1 MAKIYVGNFPFTT
14 TDAELRTLFSEHG
27 TVESIS
33 LVTDRDTG
41 QPRGFAFVQMS
52 QADASRAIQSLNG
65 KDLGGRALRVN
76 EAQDKPRSGG
86 GPRPGGGGF
95 QGGGRRY

>member
-1 MAKIYVGNFPFTT
+1 MAKLYVGNFPFNT
-14 TDAELRTLFSEHG
+14 TDAELRQLFSEHG

-33 LVTDRDTG
+33 MVTDRDTG

-52 QADASRAIQSLNG
+52 QADASRAMQSLNG
-65 KDLGGRALRVN
+65 KDLGGRQLRVN
-76 EAQDKPRSGG
+76 EAQDKARSGA
-86 GPRPGGGGF
+86 RPGGGGF

>member
-1 MAKIYVGNFPFTT
+1 MAKLYVGNFPFST
-14 TDAELRTLFSEHG
+14 TDAELRRLFSEHG

-76 EAQDKPRSGG
+76 EAQDKPRSGA
-86 GPRPGGGGF
+86 RPGGGGF

>member
-1 MAKIYVGNFPFTT
+1 MAKLYVGNFPFNT
-14 TDAELRTLFSEHG
+14 TDAELRRLFSEHG

-33 LVTDRDTG
+33 IVTDRDTG

-76 EAQDKPRSGG
+76 EAQDKPRSGA
-86 GPRPGGGGF
+86 RPGGGSF

>member
-14 TDAELRTLFSEHG
+14 TDAELRSLFSQHG

-41 QPRGFAFVQMS
+41 QSRGFAFVQMS
-52 QADASRAIQSLNG
+52 QTDAEQAIQGLNG

-76 EAQDKPRSGG
+76 EAQDKPRSGS
-86 GPRPGGGGF
+86 GPRSGGSGF
-95 QGGGRRY
+95 QGGGQRF

>member
-1 MAKIYVGNFPFTT
+1 MAKLYVGNFPFNT
-14 TDAELRTLFSEHG
+14 TDEELRRLFSEHG

-33 LVTDRDTG
+33 LITDRDTG

>member
-1 MAKIYVGNFPFTT
+1 MAKIYVGNLPFTT

-86 GPRPGGGGF
+86 PRPGGGGF